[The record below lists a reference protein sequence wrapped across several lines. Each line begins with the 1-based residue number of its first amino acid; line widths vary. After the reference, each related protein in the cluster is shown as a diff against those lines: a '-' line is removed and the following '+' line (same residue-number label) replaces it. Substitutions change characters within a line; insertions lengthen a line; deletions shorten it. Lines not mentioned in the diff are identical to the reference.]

1 VTSPDVTGIVLAGGA
16 SRRFGRDKLRE
27 DVRGEPLLAHAVR
40 RVGEVCPRV
49 LVVGAPG
56 RGLPPLP
63 ADLRVEVVHDD
74 VGWEGPLRATA
85 RALRAVET
93 EWSVVVGGDM
103 PDLRPS
109 VLSTLLALAEDRD
122 APGAALGE
130 AGGLRPLPCVLRTDP
145 ALRAAEPLLAAGDR
159 RLRSLLEALP
169 VAVLPEAGWLRLD
182 PERRT
187 LVDVDEPADLDG
199 LRD

>member
-1 VTSPDVTGIVLAGGA
+1 VTSPGATGVVLAGGA

-27 DVRGEPLLAHAVR
+27 ELRGEPLLAHAVR
-40 RVGEVCPRV
+40 RLGEVCPRV

-56 RGLPPLP
+56 RAIPPLP
-63 ADLRVEVVHDD
+63 ADLAAEVVHDD

-85 RALRAVET
+85 SALLAVET

-103 PDLRPS
+103 PDLRPP
-109 VLSTLLALAEDRD
+109 VLSTLLALASDRD

-130 AGGLRPLPCVLRTDP
+130 GEGLRPLPCVLRTAP
-145 ALRAAEPLLAAGDR
+145 ALRAAERLLAEGDR
-159 RLRSLLEALP
+159 RLRSLLGTLR
-169 VAVLPEAGWLRLD
+169 VAVLPEDDWLPLD

-199 LRD
+199 LRG

>member
-1 VTSPDVTGIVLAGGA
+1 VTSSGVTGIVLAGGA
-16 SRRFGRDKLRE
+16 SRRFGRDKLGE
-27 DVRGEPLLAHAVR
+27 ELRGEPLLAHAVR

-56 RGLPPLP
+56 RALPLP
-63 ADLRVEVVHDD
+63 AGLATEVVRDE
-74 VGWEGPLRATA
+74 VEREGPLRATA
-85 RALRAVET
+85 SALRAVET

-103 PDLRPS
+103 PDLRPP
-109 VLSTLLALAEDRD
+109 VLSALLALAADRD
-122 APGAALGE
+122 ASGATLGE
-130 AGGLRPLPCVLRTDP
+130 GEGLRPLPCVLRTAP
-145 ALRAAEPLLAAGDR
+145 ALRTAERLLAGGER
-159 RLRSLLEALP
+159 RLRSLLGALR
-169 VAVLPEAGWLRLD
+169 VEVLAEDDWLPMD